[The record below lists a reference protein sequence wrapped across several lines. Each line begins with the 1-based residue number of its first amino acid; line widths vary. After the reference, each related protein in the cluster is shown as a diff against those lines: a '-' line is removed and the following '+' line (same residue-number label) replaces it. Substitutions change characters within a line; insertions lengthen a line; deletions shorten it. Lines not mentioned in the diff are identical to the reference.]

1 MISLGIWCFLA
12 MGSVVALL
20 LPILVSARLT
30 IPELPQLEG
39 VDPELGPL
47 AVFEGIVTYFVYLCA
62 GLFIV
67 WVLLVVG
74 QRVIGEFNAARR
86 DTGDFGRVLMT
97 AFVGMGTTLFVVF
110 LANYVI
116 SIVQ

>member
-1 MISLGIWCFLA
+1 MTGRHWRCVAYGSAAAALWPTLA
-12 MGSVVALL
+12 V
-20 LPILVSARLT
+20 ARLT
-30 IPELPQLEG
+30 VPELPQLEG

-47 AVFEGIVTYFVYLCA
+47 AVFEGIIIYFVYLFA
-62 GLFIV
+62 GLCIV
-67 WVLLVVG
+67 GVLLSVG
-74 QRVIGEFNAARR
+74 RRVIGEFNDARR

-116 SIVQ
+116 DIVQ